1 MNYIKKFN
9 ESNNTPKH
17 DITDEFGYWWK
28 GSLIKSIVGKTVE
41 INQTNIDDLIKNYQ
55 KQIAPHKPLM
65 NQIYQPVVDDLIQLK
80 NKLGW

>member
-28 GSLIKSIVGKTVE
+28 DSLIKSIVGKTVE
-41 INQTNIDDLIKNYQ
+41 INNWCYEVHLATIVKSSIP
-55 KQIAPHKPLM
+55 I
-65 NQIYQPVVDDLIQLK
+65 
-80 NKLGW
+80 

>member
-1 MNYIKKFN
+1 MINKHKL
-9 ESNNTPKH
+9 KH

-28 GSLIKSIVGKTVE
+28 GSLIKSIVGKRVE

-55 KQIAPHKPLM
+55 SQIAPHKPLM
-65 NQIYQPVVDDLIQLK
+65 REIYQPVIDGLIQLK